1 MNETRNAASRISALL
16 LALSLI
22 CTVSV
27 LTGCLVGPKYH
38 RPAAP
43 VSPAYKEPPPNW
55 QGWKQAQPNEA
66 ALRGKWWEIYNDPA
80 LNALEE
86 RVSISNQNVALAEAQ
101 YREARDSLRST
112 RSALFPTLTTSPAI
126 TESRIS
132 ESLATNR
139 PNFISGTH
147 SDYRLP
153 LDVAYEADIWGRVR
167 RSVSSASASAQATAA
182 DLENARLLYRTQ
194 VAQFYFQ
201 LHGLDGDR
209 ELLERTVK
217 SYQDYLQL
225 TKDRFNVG
233 VASGADVAQAET
245 QLATTQAQLIETG
258 IQRSQFEHAIAV
270 LVGQPPAG
278 VSIAAGAITRP
289 PPPIPVGVPSVLL
302 ERRPDIAAAERRMA
316 SANEQIGVATAAFYP
331 TLTLSASAGLESQT
345 IADWFSWPSRF
356 WSVGPVLTQ
365 TLFDAGKRRAQVNL
379 AKDNYD
385 AMVASY
391 RQTVLTAFQQ
401 VEDELA
407 ALRILEDEARAEA
420 LAVKA
425 AQQSLDI
432 TTYQYKAGIAAYLQV
447 IIAQTAALQSERTAI
462 DTLTRRLAASVLLI
476 QAVGGGWDSSR
487 LPTEK
492 DVRTQ
497 RR

>member
-153 LDVAYEADIWGRVR
+153 LDVAYEAC
-167 RSVSSASASAQATAA
+167 
-182 DLENARLLYRTQ
+182 
-194 VAQFYFQ
+194 
-201 LHGLDGDR
+201 
-209 ELLERTVK
+209 
-217 SYQDYLQL
+217 
-225 TKDRFNVG
+225 
-233 VASGADVAQAET
+233 
-245 QLATTQAQLIETG
+245 
-258 IQRSQFEHAIAV
+258 
-270 LVGQPPAG
+270 
-278 VSIAAGAITRP
+278 P
-289 PPPIPVGVPSVLL
+289 PPLL
-302 ERRPDIAAAERRMA
+302 QHKLRRP
-316 SANEQIGVATAAFYP
+316 T
-331 TLTLSASAGLESQT
+331 
-345 IADWFSWPSRF
+345 
-356 WSVGPVLTQ
+356 
-365 TLFDAGKRRAQVNL
+365 
-379 AKDNYD
+379 
-385 AMVASY
+385 
-391 RQTVLTAFQQ
+391 
-401 VEDELA
+401 
-407 ALRILEDEARAEA
+407 
-420 LAVKA
+420 
-425 AQQSLDI
+425 
-432 TTYQYKAGIAAYLQV
+432 
-447 IIAQTAALQSERTAI
+447 
-462 DTLTRRLAASVLLI
+462 
-476 QAVGGGWDSSR
+476 
-487 LPTEK
+487 
-492 DVRTQ
+492 
-497 RR
+497 